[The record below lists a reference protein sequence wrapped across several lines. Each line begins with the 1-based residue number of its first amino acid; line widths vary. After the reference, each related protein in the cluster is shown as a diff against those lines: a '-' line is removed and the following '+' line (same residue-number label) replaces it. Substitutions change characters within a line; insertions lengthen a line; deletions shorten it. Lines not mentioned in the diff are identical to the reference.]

1 MRKELHIM
9 KNGWGILGIVMVVGL
24 AMATPAKGAEL
35 KIGVVEPQKVLENTK
50 SGKKVKDKLEEYQK
64 SAQKMLDMDGEE
76 LKKIQEDYV
85 KQGSILSPEAKKDK
99 EESLR
104 RKEMEYQRKFQQLN
118 QDFQGKKKELLE
130 EFSKSLE
137 QTVKGIAEKEKI
149 SIVVEKSDAGPVSL
163 VIYSSPSLDITDRVI
178 KELDKGGK

>member
-1 MRKELHIM
+1 M
-9 KNGWGILGIVMVVGL
+9 KNWLGIWGGAVGIVLTVGTL
-24 AMATPAKGAEL
+24 AGAAEI

-50 SGKKVKDKLEEYQK
+50 VGKKVKDKLEDYQK

-76 LKKIQEDYV
+76 LKKIQEDFV

-104 RKEMEYQRKFQQLN
+104 RKEMEYQRKFQQLS

-130 EFSKSLE
+130 EFSKTLE
-137 QTVKGIAEKEKI
+137 QAVKGIAEKEKI
-149 SIVVEKSDAGPVSL
+149 SLVVEKSDNGPVSL
-163 VIYSSPSLDITDRVI
+163 VIYSSPTLDLTDRVI
-178 KELDKGGK
+178 KELDKGK

>member
-1 MRKELHIM
+1 M
-9 KNGWGILGIVMVVGL
+9 KNWLGVFGGAVGL
-24 AMATPAKGAEL
+24 VLTLGTLASAAEI

-50 SGKKVKDKLEEYQK
+50 AGKKVKDKLEEYQK

-76 LKKIQEDYV
+76 LKKIEEDFV

-99 EESLR
+99 EETLR
-104 RKEMEYQRKFQQLN
+104 RKQMEYQRKFQQLN
-118 QDFQGKKKELLE
+118 QDFQGKKKELLD

-149 SIVVEKSDAGPVSL
+149 SLVGEKSDNGPVSL
-163 VIYSSPSLDITDRVI
+163 VIYSSPTLDLTDRVI
-178 KELDKGGK
+178 KELDKGK